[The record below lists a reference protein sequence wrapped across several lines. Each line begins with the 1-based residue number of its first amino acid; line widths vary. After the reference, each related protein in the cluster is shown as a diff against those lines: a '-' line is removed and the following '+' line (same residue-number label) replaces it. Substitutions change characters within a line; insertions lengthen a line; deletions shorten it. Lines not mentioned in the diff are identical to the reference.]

1 MLVIQHP
8 ACFKVFIAAEGVTMK
23 TRILESKM
31 HEDPSLKDDS
41 SLNPLIDRR
50 SGEDR
55 RKANNPDF
63 FARGGIERRS
73 GTEPRLGG
81 ERG

>member
-1 MLVIQHP
+1 
-8 ACFKVFIAAEGVTMK
+8 MK
-23 TRILESKM
+23 RRILESNIR
-31 HEDPSLKDDS
+31 EDPSLKDDS

-63 FARGGIERRS
+63 LPAAVSKE
-73 GTEPRLGG
+73 EAALNLD
-81 ERG
+81 